1 MEVKMKNLTT
11 IIAAIILL
19 TSITTAQDYSLSF
32 DGVDDY
38 VSTGPWF
45 SGVNNDYT
53 ILVNIRINQSPDEN
67 EEYIL
72 IHRAHWH
79 DKSIWIDQNT
89 NNLSASDRGGQ
100 GIESLVLNYSLD
112 NINLNQWYS
121 VAFTANTD
129 SLKLYIDGVLVDSD
143 AREFGDTNWDSA
155 YIYSALG
162 GGAGYGGDPNVNI
175 DDISIWDTEL
185 SVSEIQTYMFT
196 ELNGNETELVGYWN
210 FNEGTGTTAYDV
222 TSNSNDGTIYGA
234 TWSDDV
240 PPTSGGNNAL
250 NFDGDG
256 DYVNM
261 GSSEIL
267 SLNDFTISMWFKT
280 SYSAPAGDWIYLL
293 GRGDTYGF
301 FLFGDGT
308 LRFSLEVPSGNWGNV
323 ESDEGSGG
331 TITVTTGTWRHSA
344 VTRNSSTGE
353 FKLYIDGSFVA
364 DNDDVIMS
372 GGESGSSDLT
382 GQITSNWPFQLSM
395 HNNGWAVYDGN
406 LDEVA
411 IWNDALTSAEI
422 TALYNSGSGLIASS
436 NSGNYTSSSNLQAYW
451 NFNEGTGTTLTDQT
465 SNDNDGTITGASW
478 TGNGA
483 PVTEATTATNTHSLS
498 FDGDGD
504 YAVIEDASSYIVNSD
519 ASLIGWFKINEFDD
533 TNPLIGFRNYPNDYC
548 SMYAVMGTN
557 GTIETMVYGNLQSF
571 IQDDYSLNQWY
582 HIALIFNGETFKT
595 YLDGEL
601 AASVN
606 TPSSIFDCTDTDLF
620 FGGMQVGDFEDLNGG
635 VDDVSLWSLALT
647 QDQIQSHMHTSL
659 SGDESGLV
667 GYWNFNEGSGTTLTD
682 QTSNGNNGTIYGAT
696 WSTDVPFSGT
706 TTTSALTWSV
716 QAQASLGSYNDN
728 DNYLGVASDAT
739 NTFDAAYDEVE
750 PPAAPGS
757 SISLY
762 FPHSEWDY
770 LLGDNFSTDAR
781 PEIALTDT
789 MQVWDFEVV
798 STDAGEAT
806 LTFVFTDVPSVPV
819 ILENTA
825 TGVRENLSNNETYT
839 FTAVADSAHPF
850 KISIGDTTA
859 PSLALGESCSGPAIL
874 NSDSTKT
881 LNWTTTDGFT
891 VDSIEVWFSPDS
903 GSTYNEVAS
912 IGGASSYNWTVPD
925 TTILYNGL
933 LKIKSKDYAG
943 NETEKWSNYIFAIVG
958 DSISTTVSSGWSLWS
973 APMDPAND
981 TMTVNL
987 NDDFTGYWVTY
998 DYVNNGYT
1006 YDGILNETEGYWLG
1020 TVQNATIDIKG
1031 TALTSN
1037 KTMSLSQGWDLV
1049 SNPLVLEVYVDSLNF
1064 TKDETT
1070 KSYAEAVIAGWVNS
1084 IYGYSDSGY
1093 ESATTF
1099 HPWSGYWIGV
1109 LETDV
1114 SMTFPI
1120 HKKPSSGTRRLR
1132 DNGWFIAFS
1141 SQAANSTDETLVI
1154 GANELATDDF
1164 DSEFDAVT
1172 PPTPPGP
1179 DYVSLFISHPEWN
1192 YLLGDNFSKDIRGDI
1207 PVNSFHEW
1215 IVAIETTEDNVEI
1228 SWLFNNI
1235 PDEFD
1240 IGIDTA
1246 NDGFFD
1252 DMRNLS
1258 TFILENN
1265 QSFVIR
1271 VGSGVLGIEAEVL
1284 PIEFALHQ
1292 NFPNPFNPVTTL
1304 RYDLPEQA
1312 NVNIIIYDMLG
1323 RQVRTL
1329 VNQTQDAGFKSVIW
1343 DATNDFGK
1351 QVSAGVYIYQ
1361 IQAGEFVQTRKM
1373 VLLK

>member
-1 MEVKMKNLTT
+1 MKRL
-11 IIAAIILL
+11 ISIIILAQL
-19 TSITTAQDYSLSF
+19 TFLNADNYSVSF
-32 DGVDDY
+32 DYMDGYASSDASSETIFQGVTSFSVETWYKNPGVVSGPNSSYSNTGSIITNYRRISGGDPYNNFVLVFGSNIDSNPGYVNFLGAVSNEQLDDDQWHHIAGVY
-38 VSTGPWF
+38 DHDNSVSYLF
-45 SGVNNDYT
+45 
-53 ILVNIRINQSPDEN
+53 
-67 EEYIL
+67 
-72 IHRAHWH
+72 
-79 DKSIWIDQNT
+79 
-89 NNLSASDRGGQ
+89 
-100 GIESLVLNYSLD
+100 
-112 NINLNQWYS
+112 
-121 VAFTANTD
+121 
-129 SLKLYIDGVLVDSD
+129 IDGVLNDTDNPNDDFLSSYNKLYINNF
-143 AREFGDTNWDSA
+143 APFAGEFHYECDIAGVRITDGVRYESNFTPSFPLTSEANS
-155 YIYSALG
+155 IIAL
-162 GGAGYGGDPNVNI
+162 
-175 DDISIWDTEL
+175 
-185 SVSEIQTYMFT
+185 
-196 ELNGNETELVGYWN
+196 
-210 FNEGTGTTAYDV
+210 
-222 TSNSNDGTIYGA
+222 
-234 TWSDDV
+234 
-240 PPTSGGNNAL
+240 
-250 NFDGDG
+250 
-256 DYVNM
+256 
-261 GSSEIL
+261 
-267 SLNDFTISMWFKT
+267 DFST
-280 SYSAPAGDWIYLL
+280 
-293 GRGDTYGF
+293 
-301 FLFGDGT
+301 GDGT
-308 LRFSLEVPSGNWGNV
+308 TLSDLSGNGNNFSL
-323 ESDEGSGG
+323 
-331 TITVTTGTWRHSA
+331 
-344 VTRNSSTGE
+344 
-353 FKLYIDGSFVA
+353 
-364 DNDDVIMS
+364 
-372 GGESGSSDLT
+372 
-382 GQITSNWPFQLSM
+382 
-395 HNNGWAVYDGN
+395 YD
-406 LDEVA
+406 A
-411 IWNDALTSAEI
+411 
-422 TALYNSGSGLIASS
+422 
-436 NSGNYTSSSNLQAYW
+436 
-451 NFNEGTGTTLTDQT
+451 
-465 SNDNDGTITGASW
+465 ASW
-478 TGNGA
+478 NTDV
-483 PVTEATTATNTHSLS
+483 PEVTTTATNTHSLS
-498 FDGDGD
+498 FDGSDDYVSVPSNSVYTVGD
-504 YAVIEDASSYIVNSD
+504 NYTIEAWINSSSSSLQ
-519 ASLIGWFKINEFDD
+519 SLIQGWY
-533 TNPLIGFRNYPNDYC
+533 GFGFQIYLTT
-548 SMYAVMGTN
+548 S
-557 GTIETMVYGNLQSF
+557 GTIRFVLREPSGNGVGFSGTTQ
-571 IQDDYSLNQWY
+571 ITDGNWH
-582 HIALIFNGETFKT
+582 HIAAVLNEENVSVFVDGSLETEGTFDNTVTGNGSDNLSFGHSPWASE
-595 YLDGEL
+595 YYSGLLDEIRIW
-601 AASVN
+601 N
-606 TPSSIFDCTDTDLF
+606 TTRTQSEIQNNMST
-620 FGGMQVGDFEDLNGG
+620 ELNG
-635 VDDVSLWSLALT
+635 
-647 QDQIQSHMHTSL
+647 
-659 SGDESGLV
+659 DENGLI

-682 QTSNGNNGTIYGAT
+682 QTSNDNDGTIYGAT

-716 QAQASLGSYNDN
+716 QAKASLGSYNDN

-739 NTFDAAYDEVE
+739 NTFDAEYDELE
-750 PPAAPGS
+750 PPPSPGS
-757 SISLY
+757 SVSLY
-762 FPHSEWDY
+762 FPHEEWNY
-770 LLGDNFSTDAR
+770 SLGDNFSTDAR

-987 NDDFTGYWVTY
+987 NDDFTDYWVTY